1 MVDKDLASSRSDNDN
16 GESLSHGES
25 VNLPLTE
32 AADAIENL
40 LQLAQ
45 NERRPTVDQIVEYS
59 ELSDELR
66 EASGTEYDMP
76 EVGDT
81 VTDTDA
87 DRPQMQVV
95 GVHPD
100 TRADEYEVHPNKT
113 VFDYNPG
120 HPADAPVVEIRFPG
134 SPDTYSYPVTRLKW

>member
-1 MVDKDLASSRSDNDN
+1 MVDEDL
-16 GESLSHGES
+16 
-25 VNLPLTE
+25 PTTE
-32 AADAIENL
+32 AADAIDKL

-45 NERRPTVDQIVEYS
+45 NGQRPSVDQIVRYS

-66 EASGTEYDMP
+66 DSSGTDYDMP
-76 EVGDT
+76 EVGDN
-81 VTDTDA
+81 VWDIEA
-87 DRPQMQVV
+87 NRPQMQVV

-134 SPDTYSYPVTRLKW
+134 SPDTYSYPVTRLEW